1 LLARGLMLE
10 CCLEMEDATLG
21 GLAMAQGM
29 TTHSH
34 VCGLLSE
41 TATEY
46 EVVTADGATV
56 VATAGT

>member
-1 LLARGLMLE
+1 MLE

-21 GLAMAQGM
+21 GLAMAQGL

-41 TATEY
+41 TVVEYELVTGAGEVVRATER
-46 EVVTADGATV
+46 
-56 VATAGT
+56 